1 MSKAEP
7 ATSAVALAAERDTW
21 YENAIAWRE
30 QAIESEARAMYYADA
45 YAKTDIAGQEYQPR
59 VGVALT
65 WSNHAPRFAVWIDLT
80 EGEQDRYRKLA
91 ARKLGGV
98 RR

>member
-45 YAKTDIAGQEYQPR
+45 YAKTDIAGQEF
-59 VGVALT
+59 
-65 WSNHAPRFAVWIDLT
+65 APEAAKGQKWGRFAPHFAVWIDLT